1 MALDAADVA
10 ALAPSSRLGG
20 HRQPD
25 GALPPERKK
34 KKKKKAKPKEMAA
47 SASASASAST
57 NAVPRTPYQIL
68 ARFIEREA
76 KDAGKG
82 PGRVNKEFDADEA
95 SARIAQYGASREV
108 KPTEFQALL
117 AQAISSGCQMMLDEL
132 WEWCDTGE
140 NDGFERYEV
149 FGRLVID
156 DCL

>member
-1 MALDAADVA
+1 M
-10 ALAPSSRLGG
+10 GG
-20 HRQPD
+20 PRQPD

-34 KKKKKAKPKEMAA
+34 KNKKKAKPKEMAA
-47 SASASASAST
+47 SASASSSAAAAAAAAAASAST
-57 NAVPRTPYQIL
+57 NVVPRTPMQIL

-76 KDAGKG
+76 NDAGKG
-82 PGRVNKEFDADEA
+82 PGCVKREFEADEA
-95 SARIAQYGASREV
+95 SARIARYGASGEV

-132 WEWCDTGE
+132 WEWCDTGD

-149 FGRLVID
+149 FGRFVIN

>member
-1 MALDAADVA
+1 M
-10 ALAPSSRLGG
+10 GG

-47 SASASASAST
+47 SASASSAAAAAAAAAAASAST
-57 NAVPRTPYQIL
+57 NVVPRTPMQIL

-76 KDAGKG
+76 NDAGKG
-82 PGRVNKEFDADEA
+82 PGCVKREFEADEA
-95 SARIAQYGASREV
+95 SARIARYGASGEV

-117 AQAISSGCQMMLDEL
+117 TQAISSGCQTMLDEL
-132 WEWCDTGE
+132 WEWCDTGD

-149 FGRLVID
+149 FGRFVIN